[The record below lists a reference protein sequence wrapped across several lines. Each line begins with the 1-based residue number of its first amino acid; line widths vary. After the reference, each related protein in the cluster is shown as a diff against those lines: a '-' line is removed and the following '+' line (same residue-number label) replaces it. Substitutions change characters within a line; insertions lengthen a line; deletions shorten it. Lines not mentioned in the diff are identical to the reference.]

1 MNVTSTDT
9 GGPCARSACASSV
22 TAVPRAADL
31 KARFASS
38 SSDDVRK
45 SPAGCPS
52 RSSMLP
58 PYSRAAA
65 AFARTIVPS
74 GASASIG
81 SGLYS
86 KIERKRSSLASSD
99 AVASTNAL
107 MSFAVM
113 TTPTMLS
120 PTRIGAVD
128 VVTGNVEPSVRCM
141 RSDSLT
147 VSPSSTRLND
157 DRPIQPLSSAIR
169 SPYARPTSVEAGAPN
184 VRCAAALACV
194 TIPCGSISSIASPAL
209 VNTERKRCSF
219 WIAIARVRTMS
230 VTSSTSDTIWNDPS
244 IGMRELN
251 QRQCS
256 TRPSFAMLRFSVT
269 LAVAGPDCMARP
281 TSATCPTSPR

>member
-1 MNVTSTDT
+1 
-9 GGPCARSACASSV
+9 
-22 TAVPRAADL
+22 
-31 KARFASS
+31 
-38 SSDDVRK
+38 
-45 SPAGCPS
+45 
-52 RSSMLP
+52 MLP

-107 MSFAVM
+107 MSLAVV
-113 TTPTMLS
+113 TTPTMRS

-169 SPYARPTSVEAGAPN
+169 SPYARPTSVDAGAPN

-194 TIPCGSISSIASPAL
+194 TIPGGSISSIASPAL

-219 WIAIARVRTMS
+219 CSARRARAHDVGDVVDERHDLERPVDRDARAEPAAVHHAAVLGDVAVLRHVRGRRTGLHRAA
-230 VTSSTSDTIWNDPS
+230 D
-244 IGMRELN
+244 
-251 QRQCS
+251 
-256 TRPSFAMLRFSVT
+256 LR
-269 LAVAGPDCMARP
+269 DR
-281 TSATCPTSPR
+281 PTSPR